1 MTKKTY
7 RIPGISCSLCAM
19 ALQSLEDD
27 LPGVHRASASYRR
40 QWLEVEFDE
49 ASLTEAHL
57 VEAIRA
63 LGYDVQT

>member
-1 MTKKTY
+1 MQKKSY
-7 RIPGISCSLCAM
+7 HILGMHCSMCAM
-19 ALQSLEDD
+19 RLESLEDD

-40 QWLEVEFDE
+40 QRLEVEFDE
-49 ASLTEAHL
+49 TSLTEAHL